1 MDKTTDQIRKK
12 YKAILSQTTL
22 RDKQS
27 VRTTFKLHSK
37 TLGDTAWL
45 AKYNGVSQKVVI
57 DFAVKHLSENLEEIY
72 PALLKKG
79 DIAFRKD
86 IKKKPIELIRKTQV
100 ISRQSQ
106 NILNNLSKELQIPRD
121 QLVEDTINIL
131 KMFSDS
137 ERKDHEKALKYIEDA
152 FDHLDKTEK
161 KLNKFLKEEDPVS
174 IRFRK
179 ILTFTEN
186 LHTAIYTEL
195 SDGTPVDPY
204 PIFVV

>member
-37 TLGDTAWL
+37 TLGDMAWL

-57 DFAVKHLSENLEEIY
+57 DFAVKHLSEYLEEIY
-72 PALLKKG
+72 PALLKK
-79 DIAFRKD
+79 IKKD
-86 IKKKPIELIRKTQV
+86 IKKKPIELISKTQV

-121 QLVEDTINIL
+121 KLVEETINIL
-131 KMFSDS
+131 KMFSDT
-137 ERKDHEKALKYIEDA
+137 ERKDHEKALQYIEDA
-152 FDHLDKTEK
+152 FDHLAKTEK
-161 KLNKFLKEEDPVS
+161 KINKFLKEEDPVR
-174 IRFRK
+174 IRFR
-179 ILTFTEN
+179 ILTSLVNN
-186 LHTAIYTEL
+186 LHTAILTEL
-195 SDGTPVDPY
+195 SDGTPVDPDDY
-204 PIFVV
+204 SQS